1 MSEYLPDDPF
11 FTAAELAGIFKVSVK
26 TLYGWIDQGKL
37 DAVKIGSR
45 AVRIPRE
52 AAVRLISEIN
62 A

>member
-37 DAVKIGSR
+37 DAVKIGNR

-52 AAVRLISEIN
+52 AAVRLIAEIN